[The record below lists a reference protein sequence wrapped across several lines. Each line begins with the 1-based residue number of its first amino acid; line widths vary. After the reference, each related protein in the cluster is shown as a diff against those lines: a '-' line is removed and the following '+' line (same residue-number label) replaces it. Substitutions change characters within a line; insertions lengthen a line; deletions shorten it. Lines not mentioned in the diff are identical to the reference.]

1 MLFTAPIWLLA
12 LLPWGIAAVVLLMS
26 RRPKTDVPFLELW
39 QLNAPQESIRRS
51 FSTPPVGVIL
61 ALIAALTAIVAAAG
75 PAWTRGGAHVVTVVV
90 DTGASMSMRSADGR
104 RRYATAAD
112 QLTQALRNA
121 GHGDVQLKIVTV
133 PTWRDAG
140 LSTASAGNVVDRVA
154 ALPPSAIETGSAV
167 GQAAHQVM
175 RSGGPVF
182 VLTDSPTDLPP
193 GVVHVPPPAPADN
206 LAIRQF
212 AVRRSPYPQ
221 AMVVIA
227 RGPAAGGPRSVAVRI
242 TGGGQSVT
250 QVVELL
256 PAESKSVFVSLS
268 SVAAVVTAE
277 LLEATP
283 GGVPLR
289 DAFDADNRAYLV
301 AETDWASAVL
311 SVNIAELQRF
321 VDAYRR
327 SRPVGERSPSVRLVA
342 TPAEAGTSPAVILSA
357 LGGTLSATRV
367 TTVADHP
374 VVGGVNWAAFD
385 LPAAVDRTLPPG
397 AWQTL
402 LSDAAGPLLAVR
414 ELSDPLNPAVTRQ
427 AWCAIDPRG
436 WSANVGYVVF
446 HASLLDWIGGERI
459 IAFPLHELTGDWSPI
474 ERSPGGEGAT
484 YWPGVY
490 ERADGAR
497 RAFGPASAIAA
508 PTIEATP
515 DGLRQAVASAIE
527 ATASKV
533 SVTPGLLVIALALA
547 GSGAAVWRR
556 RVRTS
561 AKSMMVAPPGASP
574 LGRDPMHADPQ

>member
-12 LLPWGIAAVVLLMS
+12 LVPWGIAAVVLLMS

-51 FSTPPVGVIL
+51 FSTPPIGVIL
-61 ALIAALTAIVAAAG
+61 ALLAALTAIVAAAG
-75 PAWTRGGAHVVTVVV
+75 PAWTRGGADAVTVVV

-104 RRYATAAD
+104 RRYAAAAD
-112 QLTQALRNA
+112 RLAQALRDA
-121 GHGDVQLKIVTV
+121 GHADVQLRIVTV
-133 PTWRDAG
+133 PTSRDAG

-154 ALPPSAIETGSAV
+154 ALPPSAIDTSSAV
-167 GQAAHQVM
+167 GQASLQVT
-175 RSGGPVF
+175 RSGGLVF

-193 GVVHVPPPAPADN
+193 GVVRISPPAPADN
-206 LAIRQF
+206 LAVRQL
-212 AVRRSPYPQ
+212 AVRRSPSPQ

-227 RGPAAGGPRSVAVRI
+227 RGPAAGGARSVAVRI
-242 TGGGQSVT
+242 TGGGQSET

-256 PAESKSVFVSLS
+256 PAESKSLFVPLS

-277 LLEATP
+277 LLEASP
-283 GGVPLR
+283 GDVALR
-289 DAFDADNRAYLV
+289 DAFDADNRADLV
-301 AETDWASAVL
+301 AETDWPSVVL
-311 SVNIAELQRF
+311 SVSIAELQRF

-327 SRPVGERSPSVRLVA
+327 SRPAGERSKSVRLVA
-342 TPAEAGTSPAVILSA
+342 TPAEAGTSPAVILAA
-357 LGGTLSATRV
+357 LGGTSSVTRV

-374 VVGGVNWAAFD
+374 VVAGVNWAAFD

-446 HASLLDWIGGERI
+446 HASLLDWIGGERVV
-459 IAFPLHELTGDWSPI
+459 AFPLHELTADWSPI
-474 ERSPGGEGAT
+474 ERSPGGEGAA

-490 ERADGAR
+490 QRADGAR
-497 RAFGPASAIAA
+497 RAFGPAAAPALLSVDPTPGELPQTVARVLDAGSTKVSISPALMLMAIALV
-508 PTIEATP
+508 T
-515 DGLRQAVASAIE
+515 SA
-527 ATASKV
+527 
-533 SVTPGLLVIALALA
+533 
-547 GSGAAVWRR
+547 AAVWRR
-556 RVRTS
+556 VRTMS
-561 AKSMMVAPPGASP
+561 GVEPGRI
-574 LGRDPMHADPQ
+574 GRHGRV